1 MLLCA
6 LFAASHP
13 LPTARRC
20 FERGCRHRR
29 PHQSSEAPDVT
40 GRAQRRPRPASDAQ
54 LLPRPLVQT
63 ALIDAMH
70 RRVNLFRLNVA
81 AACSKFCRRGG
92 SQRRAHAE
100 RRKHFSS
107 SRGGRYLC
115 SVYVPCTEEPT
126 KSRQWFRVPAVRHTN
141 PRSNPEW
148 RPPGTHT
155 KTNGCVERSTYT
167 VTNVDD
173 QCGAPLAPRFRGDRT
188 PCAATVG
195 HESWQRLNQR
205 S

>member
-1 MLLCA
+1 MPSPS
-6 LFAASHP
+6 ASSEFRS
-13 LPTARRC
+13 AGRDR
-20 FERGCRHRR
+20 
-29 PHQSSEAPDVT
+29 QSSTTTASGLRCSIATSTSCADCSDRCDAP
-40 GRAQRRPRPASDAQ
+40 RSKYFQAQR
-54 LLPRPLVQT
+54 
-63 ALIDAMH
+63 
-70 RRVNLFRLNVA
+70 
-81 AACSKFCRRGG
+81 CRRLQQILSPGG

-107 SRGGRYLC
+107 ARGGRYLC
-115 SVYVPCTEEPT
+115 SVFVRCTEEPT
-126 KSRQWFRVPAVRHTN
+126 KSRQWFRVPVVRHTK
-141 PRSNPEW
+141 PRSIPEW
-148 RPPGTHT
+148 RAPGTHT

>member
-40 GRAQRRPRPASDAQ
+40 DRAQRRPRPASDAQ
-54 LLPRPLVQT
+54 LLPRLLVQT

-70 RRVNLFRLNVA
+70 QGVNVFAGEA
-81 AACSKFCRRGG
+81 ASVEHTQRGG
-92 SQRRAHAE
+92 SIFRARE
-100 RRKHFSS
+100 
-107 SRGGRYLC
+107 RGGRYLC
-115 SVYVPCTEEPT
+115 SVFVPGTVEPT
-126 KSRQWFRVPAVRHTN
+126 KSRQWFRVPVVRHTN

-148 RPPGTHT
+148 RPPGNHT